1 MKAKLIILLLFISG
15 FCTAQVTTVNY
26 RRNLSKGVT
35 LNVKQERVSNVL
47 QLLSKAGGFYFSYN
61 GILFKQDS
69 LVSLNVRNVPVR
81 EVLDQIFDGKVD
93 YKENA
98 EYIILRYAV
107 NHFTIEAEHIA
118 NGDNEYGISGYVIDT
133 KTGNKVKQAS
143 VYEKRLLQATL
154 TDNNGYFTLRF
165 RGEHSGVIL
174 TASKETY
181 RDTALVFLADINIK
195 PGKYEDPDKERG
207 AFFSNT
213 FGGRGIWRFL
223 LSSKQRIQNL
233 NIPDFLAQTPFQA
246 SFTPGLSSHGSMSS
260 SVVNKASLNILGG
273 YTAGTNGFEIAGVFN
288 LTKGDIK
295 KFQMAG
301 LFNVVGGSVKG
312 TQFSGVYNDVN
323 LNMDGVQIAGLLNR
337 VQGKV
342 NGVQL
347 AGVGNVAGKDAN
359 GAQVAGLINLSK
371 NIIGVQ
377 LTGVLNK
384 TNGRLKGVQIAGL
397 VNYAKKMDG
406 FQLGVVN
413 LADSSSGVSI
423 GLINLSNN
431 GYRKI
436 SVYTNEVVN
445 TNIAFKT
452 GNANLYSLLI
462 AGKNFSDTAQVLTF
476 GLGIGHDFILN
487 KRFSIAIEGTTQ
499 SIYLGSFEEV
509 NNLFRLQSHF
519 QVNVLSRFTVFGG
532 PAYSY
537 YVNGDPNDASG
548 KNYKKEIAPGRHHNF
563 NNGAQGWLGWNFG
576 VTVSL

>member
-1 MKAKLIILLLFISG
+1 MKTRLIILLLFISG
-15 FCTAQVTTVNY
+15 YCSAQVTTVDY
-26 RRNLSKGVT
+26 RRNLSKGVS
-35 LNVKQERVSNVL
+35 LNVKQEKVGNVL
-47 QLLSKAGGFYFSYN
+47 QMLSKAGGFYFSYN
-61 GILFKQDS
+61 GVLFRQDS
-69 LVSLNVRNVPVR
+69 LVNLNVRNVPVR
-81 EVLDQIFDGKVD
+81 EVLDHLFDGKVD

-107 NHFTIEAEHIA
+107 NHLTIEAEHIA
-118 NGDNEYGISGYVIDT
+118 NGDNEYAISGYVVDT
-133 KTGNKVKQAS
+133 RTGNKVKQAS
-143 VYEKRLLQATL
+143 VYEKKLLQAAL
-154 TDNNGYFTLRF
+154 TDNSGYFTLRF

-195 PGKYEDPDKERG
+195 PGKYEDPDKEKG

-295 KFQMAG
+295 KIQMAG

-312 TQFSGVYNDVN
+312 TQLSGAYNDVN
-323 LNMDGVQIAGLLNR
+323 LNMDGVQVAGLLNR
-337 VQGKV
+337 VESNVRGL
-342 NGVQL
+342 QL
-347 AGVGNVAGKDAN
+347 AGAGNIAGKDVK
-359 GAQVAGLINLSK
+359 GAQVAGLINVSK
-371 NIIGVQ
+371 NTTGVQ
-377 LTGVLNK
+377 LAGVLNK
-384 TNGRLKGVQIAGL
+384 TSGRLKGMQLSGL
-397 VNYAKKMDG
+397 VNHAQNMDG

-423 GLINLSNN
+423 GLINLSDN

-436 SVYTNEVVN
+436 TVYSNELIN

-452 GNANLYSLLI
+452 GNANLYTLLI
-462 AGKNFSDTAQVLTF
+462 AGKNFSDTARLFTF
-476 GLGIGHDFILN
+476 GLGLGHDFILN
-487 KRFSIAIEGTTQ
+487 KRFSVAAEGTIQ
-499 SIYLGSFEEV
+499 SIYPGRVEEA
-509 NNLFRLQSHF
+509 NTLYRLQTHLQF
-519 QVNVLSRFTVFGG
+519 NVLSRLAFFAG

-537 YVNGDPNDASG
+537 YVKGEAIPGETDQKEVAPAWHRRFKNGT
-548 KNYKKEIAPGRHHNF
+548 
-563 NNGAQGWLGWNFG
+563 QGWLGWNFG
-576 VTVSL
+576 LTVSL

>member
-1 MKAKLIILLLFISG
+1 METRLIILLLFISG
-15 FCTAQVTTVNY
+15 YCSAQVTTVDY
-26 RRNLSKGVT
+26 RRNLSKGVS
-35 LNVKQERVSNVL
+35 LNVKQEKVGTVL
-47 QLLSKAGGFYFSYN
+47 QMLSKAGGFYFSYN
-61 GILFKQDS
+61 GVLFRQDS
-69 LVSLNVRNVPVR
+69 LVNLNVRNVPVR
-81 EVLDQIFDGKVD
+81 EVLDQLFDGKVD

-107 NHFTIEAEHIA
+107 NHLTIEAEHIA
-118 NGDNEYGISGYVIDT
+118 NGDNEYAISGYVVDT
-133 KTGNKVKQAS
+133 RTGNKVKQAS
-143 VYEKRLLQATL
+143 VYEKKLLQAAL
-154 TDNNGYFTLRF
+154 TDNSGYFTLRF

-195 PGKYEDPDKERG
+195 PGKYEDPDKEKG

-295 KFQMAG
+295 KIQMAG

-312 TQFSGVYNDVN
+312 TQLSGAYNDVN
-323 LNMDGVQIAGLLNR
+323 LNMDGVQVAGLLNR
-337 VQGKV
+337 VESKV
-342 NGVQL
+342 RGLQL
-347 AGVGNVAGKDAN
+347 AGAGNIAGKDVK
-359 GAQVAGLINLSK
+359 GAQVAGLINVSK
-371 NIIGVQ
+371 NTTGVQ
-377 LTGVLNK
+377 LAGVLNK
-384 TNGRLKGVQIAGL
+384 TSGRLKGMQLSGL
-397 VNYAKKMDG
+397 VNHAQNMDG

-423 GLINLSNN
+423 GLINLSDN

-436 SVYTNEVVN
+436 TVYSNEVIN

-452 GNANLYSLLI
+452 GNANLYTLLI
-462 AGKNFSDTAQVLTF
+462 AGKNFSDIARLFTF
-476 GLGIGHDFILN
+476 GLGLGHDFILN
-487 KRFSIAIEGTTQ
+487 KRFSIAAEGTIQ
-499 SIYLGSFEEV
+499 SIYPGRVEEA
-509 NNLFRLQSHF
+509 NTLYRLQTHLQF
-519 QVNVLSRFTVFGG
+519 NVLSKLAFFAG

-537 YVNGDPNDASG
+537 YVKGEAIPGETDQKEVAPAWHRRFKNGT
-548 KNYKKEIAPGRHHNF
+548 
-563 NNGAQGWLGWNFG
+563 QGWLGWNFG
-576 VTVSL
+576 LTVSL

>member
-1 MKAKLIILLLFISG
+1 MKNKLVILLLFISG
-15 FCTAQVTTVNY
+15 YCTAQVTTVDY

-35 LNVKQERVSNVL
+35 LNVKQERVSTVL
-47 QLLSKAGGFYFSYN
+47 QMMSKAGGFYFSYN
-61 GILFKQDS
+61 GVLFKQDS
-69 LVSLNVRNVPVR
+69 LVSLNVKNVPIR
-81 EVLDQIFDGKVD
+81 EVLDQIFEGKVD

-118 NGDNEYGISGYVIDT
+118 NGDNEYAISGYVIDT
-133 KTGNKVKQAS
+133 RTGNKVKQAS
-143 VYEKRLLQATL
+143 VYEKRLLQAAL
-154 TDNNGYFTLRF
+154 TNNSGYFTLRF
-165 RGEHSGVIL
+165 RGEHSGVVL

-195 PGKYEDPDKERG
+195 PGKYEDPNKERG

-233 NIPDFLAQTPFQA
+233 NIPDFFAQTPFQA

-260 SVVNKASLNILGG
+260 SVINKASLNILGG
-273 YTAGTNGFEIAGVFN
+273 YTAGTDGVEVAGVFN

-295 KFQMAG
+295 KIQMAG

-312 TQFSGVYNDVN
+312 IQLSGAYNDVN

-337 VQGKV
+337 VQDQVRGVQLAGAGNAAEDVKGGQVAGLINMGKNV
-342 NGVQL
+342 DGVQL
-347 AGVGNVAGKDAN
+347 AGV
-359 GAQVAGLINLSK
+359 
-371 NIIGVQ
+371 
-377 LTGVLNK
+377 LNK
-384 TNGRLKGVQIAGL
+384 TTGRLKGAQIAGL

-423 GLINLSNN
+423 GLINLSSN
-431 GYRKI
+431 GYRKV
-436 SVYTNEVVN
+436 SAYTNEVIN

-462 AGKNFSDTAQVLTF
+462 VGKNFSDTAQVLTF
-476 GLGIGHDFILN
+476 GLGLGHDFVLN
-487 KRFSIAIEGTTQ
+487 KRFSIAAEGTIQ

-519 QVNVLSRFTVFGG
+519 QVNVLSRLTVFGG

-537 YVNGDPNDASG
+537 YVIGMADGTSANR
-548 KNYKKEIAPGRHHNF
+548 YKKEFAPNRHHNF
-563 NNGAQGWLGWNFG
+563 SNGAKGWLGWNFG